1 MRLPRLVIGAAS
13 SGAGK
18 TSLTL
23 GLLGALRDRGLDAR
37 PFKVGPDYIDPG
49 LHALVA
55 GRPGRNLDPRLMGRA
70 ATVASLARNGSGG
83 DLAVIEGVMGYY
95 DGEPYSTAD
104 VAALV
109 RAPAVLALDASAAAE
124 SCAATALGFVRYR
137 RRSGVRAFVLNRAAG
152 EGHYAMAARAIER
165 ATGLPVLGYL
175 PNDPALSMPERHL
188 GLAGDAA
195 DFSRLARSLAD
206 AVSAYID
213 LDALLAVAAT
223 APDLADAPIRARA
236 PAPDPSG
243 PIIAVARD
251 EAFSFYYQD
260 NLDELERLGAR
271 LAFFSPVRDGA
282 LPDGTA
288 AVYLGGGYP
297 ELHAAALE
305 ANAPMRRA
313 IRDAAAAG
321 MPVYAE
327 CGGYLYLL
335 DELDGMDGR
344 PHAGCGLFPGRARM
358 GSRLAALG
366 YRDCSTLVPSLAGP
380 AGSRLSGHV
389 FHYATVEGP
398 ATPAL
403 SMTNRR
409 RPDAPPALEGAA
421 RGSAFGSF
429 LHVHFAANRGLAR
442 RLVASARRYGSSRRR
457 ASGR

>member
-23 GLLGALRDRGLDAR
+23 GVLGALKDRGLDPR
-37 PFKVGPDYIDPG
+37 PFKIGPDYIDPG
-49 LHALVA
+49 LHARVA
-55 GRPGRNLDPRLMGRA
+55 GRPGRNLDPRLMGRGA
-70 ATVASLARNGSGG
+70 VSACLARNGSGG
-83 DLAVIEGVMGYY
+83 VAVIEGVMGYY
-95 DGEPYSTAD
+95 DGQPHSSAD

-109 RAPAVLALDASAAAE
+109 RAPAILALDASAAAE
-124 SCAATALGFVRYR
+124 SCAAIALGFVRYR
-137 RRSGVRAFVLNRAAG
+137 RRSGVRAFILNRIAG
-152 EGHYAMAARAIER
+152 DGHYAMAAGAVER
-165 ATGLPVLGYL
+165 ATGLPVIGYL
-175 PNDPALSMPERHL
+175 PNDPALAMPERHL

-195 DFSRLARSLAD
+195 DFTRLARSLAD
-206 AVSAYID
+206 AVAAHID
-213 LDALLAVAAT
+213 LDALLAIAAS
-223 APDLADAPIRARA
+223 APDLADAPVAVRAAGRAAGRA
-236 PAPDPSG
+236 PSGTG

-271 LAFFSPVRDGA
+271 LAFFSPLRDGA

-297 ELHAAALE
+297 ELHAATLA
-305 ANAPMRRA
+305 ANEPIRRA
-313 IRDAAAAG
+313 IRDAALAG

-335 DELDGMDGR
+335 EELDDMDGR
-344 PHAGCGLFPGRARM
+344 PNSGCGVFQGRARM

-366 YRDCSTLVPSLAGP
+366 YRDGSTLGASLVGP

-389 FHYATVEGP
+389 FHYATVDDP

-403 SMTNRR
+403 SMANAR
-409 RPDAPPALEGAA
+409 RPDAAPALEGAA
-421 RGSAFGSF
+421 SGSAFGSF
-429 LHVHFAANRGLAR
+429 LHAHFAANRGLAR
-442 RLVASARRYGSSRRR
+442 RLVAAAWRYSR
-457 ASGR
+457 G

>member
-1 MRLPRLVIGAAS
+1 MRLPRFVIGAAS

-23 GLLGALRDRGLDAR
+23 GILGALKDRGLDPR
-37 PFKVGPDYIDPG
+37 PFKIGPDYIDPG
-49 LHALVA
+49 LHARVA

-70 ATVASLARNGSGG
+70 AVSACLARNGSGG
-83 DLAVIEGVMGYY
+83 VAVIEGVMGYY
-95 DGEPYSTAD
+95 DGRPHSSAD

-124 SCAATALGFVRYR
+124 SCAAIALGFVRYR
-137 RRSGVRAFVLNRAAG
+137 RRSGIRAFVLNRVAG
-152 EGHYAMAARAIER
+152 DGHYAMAAGAVER
-165 ATGLPVLGYL
+165 ATGLPVIGYL

-195 DFSRLARSLAD
+195 DFARLARSLAD
-206 AVSAYID
+206 AVAAHID
-213 LDALLAVAAT
+213 LDALLAIAAES
-223 APDLADAPIRARA
+223 PDLADAPAIVPAATRAR
-236 PAPDPSG
+236 SG
-243 PIIAVARD
+243 TRPVIAVARD

-271 LAFFSPVRDGA
+271 LAFFSPLRDGA

-297 ELHAAALE
+297 ELYAATLA
-305 ANAPMRRA
+305 ANGPMRRA
-313 IRDAAAAG
+313 IRDAALAG

-335 DELDGMDGR
+335 EELDDMDGR
-344 PHAGCGLFPGRARM
+344 PNSGCGVFPGRARM

-366 YRDCSTLVPSLAGP
+366 YRDCSTLGASLVGP

-389 FHYATVEGP
+389 FHYAAVDGS

-403 SMTNRR
+403 SMANAR
-409 RPDAPPALEGAA
+409 RPDAAPALEGAA

-429 LHVHFAANRGLAR
+429 LHVHFAANGGLAR
-442 RLVASARRYGSSRRR
+442 RLVSAAGRYGR
-457 ASGR
+457 G

>member
-1 MRLPRLVIGAAS
+1 
-13 SGAGK
+13 
-18 TSLTL
+18 
-23 GLLGALRDRGLDAR
+23 
-37 PFKVGPDYIDPG
+37 
-49 LHALVA
+49 
-55 GRPGRNLDPRLMGRA
+55 MGR
-70 ATVASLARNGSGG
+70 
-83 DLAVIEGVMGYY
+83 
-95 DGEPYSTAD
+95 
-104 VAALV
+104 
-109 RAPAVLALDASAAAE
+109 
-124 SCAATALGFVRYR
+124 
-137 RRSGVRAFVLNRAAG
+137 
-152 EGHYAMAARAIER
+152 
-165 ATGLPVLGYL
+165 
-175 PNDPALSMPERHL
+175 
-188 GLAGDAA
+188 
-195 DFSRLARSLAD
+195 
-206 AVSAYID
+206 
-213 LDALLAVAAT
+213 
-223 APDLADAPIRARA
+223 
-236 PAPDPSG
+236 
-243 PIIAVARD
+243 
-251 EAFSFYYQD
+251 
-260 NLDELERLGAR
+260 
-271 LAFFSPVRDGA
+271 
-282 LPDGTA
+282 
-288 AVYLGGGYP
+288 
-297 ELHAAALE
+297 AAALE

-344 PHAGCGLFPGRARM
+344 PRAGCGLFPGRARM

>member
-1 MRLPRLVIGAAS
+1 MRLPRFVIGAAS

-18 TSLTL
+18 TSLAL
-23 GLLGALRDRGLDAR
+23 GILGALKDRGLDPR
-37 PFKVGPDYIDPG
+37 PFKIGPDYIDPG
-49 LHALVA
+49 LHARVA

-70 ATVASLARNGSGG
+70 AVSACLSRNGSGG
-83 DLAVIEGVMGYY
+83 VAVIEGVMGYY
-95 DGEPYSTAD
+95 DGQPHSSAD

-137 RRSGVRAFVLNRAAG
+137 RRSGIRAFILNRIAG
-152 EGHYAMAARAIER
+152 DGHYAMAAGAVER
-165 ATGLPVLGYL
+165 ATGLPVIGYL

-195 DFSRLARSLAD
+195 DFTRLARSLAD
-206 AVSAYID
+206 AVAAHVD
-213 LDALLAVAAT
+213 LDALLAIAGA
-223 APDLADAPIRARA
+223 APDLADAPAIVPAATRAR
-236 PAPDPSG
+236 SG
-243 PIIAVARD
+243 TRPVIAVARD

-271 LAFFSPVRDGA
+271 LAFFSPLRDGA
-282 LPDGTA
+282 LPEGTA

-297 ELHAAALE
+297 ELHAATIA
-305 ANAPMRRA
+305 ANEPMRRA
-313 IRDAAAAG
+313 IRDAALAG

-335 DELDGMDGR
+335 EELDDMDGR
-344 PHAGCGLFPGRARM
+344 PNSGCGVFPGRARM

-366 YRDCSTLVPSLAGP
+366 YRDCSTLEASLVGPS
-380 AGSRLSGHV
+380 GSRLSGHV
-389 FHYATVEGP
+389 FHYAVVDDP
-398 ATPAL
+398 AAPAL
-403 SMTNRR
+403 SMAKARR
-409 RPDAPPALEGAA
+409 SDAAPALEGAA

-442 RLVASARRYGSSRRR
+442 RLVAAAIRC
-457 ASGR
+457 GRG